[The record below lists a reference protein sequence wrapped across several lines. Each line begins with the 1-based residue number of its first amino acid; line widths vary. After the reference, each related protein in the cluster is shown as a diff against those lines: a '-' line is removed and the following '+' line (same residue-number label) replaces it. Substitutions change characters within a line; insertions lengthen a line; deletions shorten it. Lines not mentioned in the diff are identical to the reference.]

1 MCAMRNVTLSI
12 PDDLLSKSRAYA
24 EQHGTTLNQMIRDLL
39 RRNVTA
45 EGESGAQSLID
56 HAERTAVSMKGHT
69 WNRED
74 AYEK

>member
-1 MCAMRNVTLSI
+1 MGNVTLSI
-12 PDDLLSKSRAYA
+12 PDDLLMRSRAYA

-39 RRNVTA
+39 KRNVTA
-45 EGESGAQSLID
+45 TEESVAQSLID
-56 HAERTAVSMKGHT
+56 HTERTAVSMKGHT

>member
-1 MCAMRNVTLSI
+1 MCAMKNVTLSI
-12 PDDLLSKSRAYA
+12 PDDLLSKSRVYA

-39 RRNVTA
+39 IRNVTA
-45 EGESGAQSLID
+45 EGESVAQSLID
-56 HAERTAVSMKGHT
+56 HTERTAVSMKDHT